1 MAKGTLYTRDGLIY
15 VITDGLGHFKVGIST
30 CKSVL
35 TRLAE
40 LQVGNAFRLRLVH
53 TRTFPNGHREL
64 IEETAHDSLSSC
76 RVRGEWFRSDQQRV
90 ISAVDDAVTR
100 ITSMS
105 DEAVDEAMNDLMIVM
120 RSMKKNQAQR
130 RTFSVPDDD

>member
-1 MAKGTLYTRDGLIY
+1 MANGTLYTRDGLIY
-15 VITDGLGHFKVGIST
+15 VITDGCGNFKVGISD
-30 CKSVL
+30 CKVVL
-35 TRLAE
+35 KRVAE

-53 TRTFPNGHREL
+53 SRTFPKSYREL
-64 IEETAHDSLSSC
+64 VEETAHDSLSSC
-76 RVRGEWFRSDQQRV
+76 RVRGEWFRSNKERV
-90 ISAVDDAVTR
+90 IAAVDDAVAR
-100 ITSMS
+100 ITSLS